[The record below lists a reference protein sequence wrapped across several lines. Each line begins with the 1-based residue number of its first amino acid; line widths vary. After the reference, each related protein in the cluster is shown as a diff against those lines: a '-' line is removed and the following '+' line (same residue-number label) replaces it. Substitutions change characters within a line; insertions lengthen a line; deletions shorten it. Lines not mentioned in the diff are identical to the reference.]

1 MCIYNVHMCDL
12 SHDPPNGC
20 SQKSTKGRASA
31 DGSVQGRS
39 SESEASCREGNQ
51 WNLPSGDF
59 IVI

>member
-1 MCIYNVHMCDL
+1 MCDL
-12 SHDPPNGC
+12 SHDPPN
-20 SQKSTKGRASA
+20 QWVFPEINRPGRASA

-39 SESEASCREGNQ
+39 SESEASCEGNQ